1 MNKNGLRTWGI
12 VIALLLFSGIASV
25 AWPFISQ
32 QLSGGTGVDIP
43 AHSENIHLS
52 FPITLPVL
60 NSNEVELAPAL
71 AMGILAGITL
81 GGLVVVGGGIA
92 FVTTFLDRMV
102 TNTKGMD
109 TYKKGVAA
117 LDQKTNAQIK
127 AMRSQSPTK
136 PIPSHQMPRWSVAST
151 SLIFVIFMIFVAV
164 AISDTL
170 YPHREMILFGSQ
182 IDPYNLFIPV
192 SVVLTALALVGVFRR
207 QIFVRAEKSESAGI
221 PWDTIYLIFTGVI
234 LVGIGIGLMLW
245 LRTAPLM
252 G

>member
-1 MNKNGLRTWGI
+1 MRTWGI

-32 QLSGGTGVDIP
+32 QLSGGSRVDIP
-43 AHSENIHLS
+43 AHSEKIHLS
-52 FPITLPVL
+52 FPVTLPVL
-60 NSNEVELAPAL
+60 NSNEVELGPAL
-71 AMGILAGITL
+71 AIGILAGITI

-92 FVTTFLDRMV
+92 FVTTFLDRLV
-102 TNTKGMD
+102 TNTKQTAD
-109 TYKKGVAA
+109 YKKGTAA
-117 LDQKTNAQIK
+117 LDQKTNARVK

-136 PIPSHQMPRWSVAST
+136 PIPSHQMPRWSVVST
-151 SLIFVIFMIFVAV
+151 SLIFILFMIFVSV
-164 AISDTL
+164 AISDTF
-170 YPHREMILFGSQ
+170 YPHREMIFFGSQ

-192 SVVLTALALVGVFRR
+192 STVLTVLVLLGVFRR
-207 QIFVRAEKSESAGI
+207 QVFVKSEKSESAGI
-221 PWDTIYLIFTGVI
+221 PWDTIYLIFTGVV